1 MPLDMFGQAQA
12 DTDAYV
18 RANNS
23 PHLPAGFGDV
33 FQANWNEN
41 RLFGQSIAGANA
53 KQSAFNDY
61 LDDVKRKTGEKFDD
75 MSYEA
80 GPSQLIPYVN
90 DKVAKLKEANPDLQI
105 DPLTDEELDRRTVAK
120 SRQARADLEE
130 MNAREKTL
138 GGSLGGLAGGAAGA
152 LTDPVNLVAAPLA
165 APEGLGL
172 LATSLAWAGIAGG
185 SQAAIEAVGSPYR
198 DTVQPGYSQSGE
210 PARNILGAAAFG
222 GVAGGSFKALGMAWS
237 RAKTGVWPRSVRDAG
252 NVVESEANVAQTNVL
267 PSIEGEVA
275 HRDALAKSIDDVVS
289 GRKIDVPADIPAP
302 HEAKLGALMDERAGA
317 RGEEI
322 RGSVQH
328 QIGDGVFVEG
338 DKAFVEGAPRSDY
351 IARIAESDTQIPSVE
366 DLRQAAAA
374 TQDADRR
381 YSNAVGINDADFK
394 RMRTLNRIAD
404 EGGIAADEAIA
415 ELKTIREKATGDH
428 ELDIADEGS
437 IRQLITEF
445 RSLEQQGGETL
456 SQYEDGIARVLKRY
470 VANYV
475 DRDDFARAV
484 FKKAFV
490 EARAHGFDTRKL
502 GNDVIDRFMSDLSDS
517 DRAFMKK
524 EFSDFTRT
532 KAPVSEQLKLPLE
545 PAKTEVHQATIA
557 DGVSSI
563 AQRAGYDMPREE
575 AEKVAKMV
583 AGASTDEQARAILS
597 TVADRPQTVSEF
609 PPSPL
614 PKAPEVPAPRGDL
627 TPATV
632 EKTLGSPD
640 HEAAMRADIDRAR
653 ATGDIKIPAGVDE
666 KGEPIFRSLDGAMD
680 EIDAYKAAADQ
691 IKACANPQPEPAEAA

>member
-53 KQSAFNDY
+53 RQSAMNDY
-61 LDDVKRKTGEKFDD
+61 LDEVTKKTGERFADLPAELG
-75 MSYEA
+75 S
-80 GPSQLIPYVN
+80 PSLLMPFIN
-90 DKVAKLKEANPDLQI
+90 DKVAKLKEANPDLGI
-105 DPLTDEELDRRTVAK
+105 DPLTEDELNRRAVAQ
-120 SRQARADLEE
+120 SRQSRADLEE
-130 MNAREKTL
+130 MNQREKTL

-210 PARNILGAAAFG
+210 PARNILGATAMG
-222 GVAGGSFKALGMAWS
+222 GAIGGSFKALGMAWT

-267 PSIEGEVA
+267 PGIEGEVA
-275 HRDALAKSIDDVVS
+275 HRDALAKSIDQILSGQRVDVEIGEASRELMARLEREAPFSLPVMNEHAIRLTS
-289 GRKIDVPADIPAP
+289 EEAGLQSRNAELATRLESLPQGDPAAAETLARLQQVEQQIAEAPTAEARKAASARRDELLTNTNPETLQAAAAPLEQRRAVETEQASISKRLSDIAAERANLTPDTLPVNLGQRQYVPRTLFDI
-302 HEAKLGALMDERAGA
+302 HEARLDGMMVERAGA
-317 RGEEI
+317 RSAAEE
-322 RGSVQH
+322 
-328 QIGDGVFVEG
+328 
-338 DKAFVEGAPRSDY
+338 
-351 IARIAESDTQIPSVE
+351 
-366 DLRQAAAA
+366 AAAA
-374 TQDADRR
+374 
-381 YSNAVGINDADFK
+381 
-394 RMRTLNRIAD
+394 RT
-404 EGGIAADEAIA
+404 E
-415 ELKTIREKATGDH
+415 
-428 ELDIADEGS
+428 
-437 IRQLITEF
+437 
-445 RSLEQQGGETL
+445 
-456 SQYEDGIARVLKRY
+456 
-470 VANYV
+470 VAP
-475 DRDDFARAV
+475 
-484 FKKAFV
+484 
-490 EARAHGFDTRKL
+490 E
-502 GNDVIDRFMSDLSDS
+502 
-517 DRAFMKK
+517 
-524 EFSDFTRT
+524 
-532 KAPVSEQLKLPLE
+532 LPLE
-545 PAKTEVHQATIA
+545 PTRAEAHEAKIA

-575 AEKVAKMV
+575 AEKIAKMV

-597 TVADRPQTVSEF
+597 TVADRPRTVSEF

-614 PKAPEVPAPRGDL
+614 PKAPEVPAPRGEL

-640 HEAAMRADIDRAR
+640 HEAALRADIDRAR
-653 ATGDIKIPAGVDE
+653 ATGDVKIPAGVDE
-666 KGEPIFRSLDGAMD
+666 KGEPIYRSLDGAMD

-691 IKACANPQPEPAEAA
+691 IKACANPQPEPAEAP